1 MKDPDRTTSDPSKAK
16 DTAPAGESSGGNG
29 GGGSD
34 GGGNDALQPL
44 RERIDHL
51 DRELVRILS
60 ERARIVVEVGN
71 VKRGSGSPTYAPHRE
86 QAVIRRAIEM
96 NQGPLSART
105 IEAIFRE
112 LMSGSFTLEL
122 PLRVGYLGPAGSFSH
137 MAAVRQFGS
146 SIEFGDLHTIDGV
159 FEEVA
164 GGRMNYGLVP
174 YENSIGGAVTDTLDA
189 FQSHEVTIYTEA
201 LIEVNQML
209 LANCA
214 PNEIQ
219 RICSKPQI
227 FDQCRR
233 WLNNRYPGVELIPM
247 ASSAA
252 AVQRAASEPGT
263 AAIGSTLAGEIY
275 GVNTIFESIQD
286 KPNNITRFLV
296 IGREHAE
303 PSGDDKTTIMFT
315 TAHKPG
321 ALVDVLAVFRDASI
335 NLSHIDKRPSGRT
348 NWEYTFFIDADA
360 HQRDA
365 NMQRAIEEA
374 RSHCGLLKVLGSY
387 PRARRIL

>member
-1 MKDPDRTTSDPSKAK
+1 MNDPDRGQNDPVNAQDSVNSEAI
-16 DTAPAGESSGGNG
+16 PVGAG
-29 GGGSD
+29 D
-34 GGGNDALQPL
+34 PLRPL
-44 RERIDHL
+44 RERIDQL

-71 VKRGSGSPTYAPHRE
+71 VKRGSGTPIYAPHRE
-86 QAVIRRAIEM
+86 QAVIRRAIEA
-96 NQGPLSART
+96 NKGPLSART

-112 LMSGSFTLEL
+112 LMSGSFSLEL

-146 SIEFGDLHTIDGV
+146 SIEFSDLHTIDGV

-164 GGRMNYGLVP
+164 GARVNYGLVP

-214 PNEIQ
+214 PSEVQ

-233 WLNNRYPGVELIPM
+233 WLSNQYPGVELIPT

-252 AVQRAASEPGT
+252 AVQLAANEPGT
-263 AAIGSTLAGEIY
+263 AAIGSSLAGEIY
-275 GVNTIFESIQD
+275 GVNTIFETIQD

-374 RSHCGLLKVLGSY
+374 KPHCGLLKVLGSY